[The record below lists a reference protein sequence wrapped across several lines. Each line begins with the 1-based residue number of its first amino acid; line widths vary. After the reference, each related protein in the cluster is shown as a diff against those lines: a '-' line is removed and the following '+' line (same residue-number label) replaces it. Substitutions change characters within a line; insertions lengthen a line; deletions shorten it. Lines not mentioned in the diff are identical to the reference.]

1 MAQEKTKQEPQVDLN
16 QTVTV
21 TAADLLQLFAKL
33 QQDAANSAKDQ
44 NQALITGLKELSPH
58 YVPPAQQQNIEN
70 QRKAQRKIEVFK
82 IKNLRR
88 QQANCDHE
96 VGQTGRKRN
105 GEGAFAGLKLCT
117 GETIGV
123 CFYCGMIISSL
134 NPEHQK
140 FFRKINGTVAQS
152 GLIEGISDPIKAQL
166 ARLSEDEQKRVVAS
180 RAKFF
185 AEKPAE
191 EEALDDDLAQLIEG

>member
-1 MAQEKTKQEPQVDLN
+1 MAQEKVTKEPQVDLS

-21 TAADLLQLFAKL
+21 SAADLLQLFAKL
-33 QQDAANSAKDQ
+33 QQDAADSAKNQ
-44 NQALITGLKELSPH
+44 NKALIEGLKELSPH
-58 YVPPAQQQNIEN
+58 YVPPAQQENIKN
-70 QRKAQRKIEVFK
+70 QRLQQRKIEVFK

-123 CFYCGMIISSL
+123 CFYCGKVISSL

-140 FFRKINGTVAQS
+140 YFRKINGTVAQS
-152 GLIEGISDPIKAQL
+152 GMIEGIADPIKAQL
-166 ARLSEDEQKRVVAS
+166 SRLSEDEQKKVLAA

-185 AEKPAE
+185 AEKPIE
-191 EEALDDDLAQLIEG
+191 EEQLDEDLAELIEG